1 MNTNVD
7 KFNELG
13 YLVVENVFSK
23 EEISMFN
30 EEVKTFVK
38 ENPTMPNASGISIPD
53 FISHQNYFEKTKLM
67 KNNEKLHSVLNNVF
81 AGNDYRFCSH
91 NDIGINRI
99 VGWHKD
105 KLNGEYAKYEL
116 VDIWDEKDGE
126 KHEIVK
132 VLTYLED
139 HSNNNDG
146 LKLVPGSHIV
156 REINSSG
163 WIQLNPKVG
172 DVIIFDQRIT
182 HRGME
187 RQVPGSRVLVSFGF
201 GKNNVFTKNFEKGTQ
216 MRQKHQNNSIQ
227 FKSKK

>member
-1 MNTNVD
+1 MNTNID

-67 KNNEKLHSVLNNVF
+67 KDNEKLHTVLNNVF
-81 AGNDYRFCSH
+81 TGNDYRFCSH

-105 KLNGEYAKYEL
+105 KLNGQYAKYEL

-146 LKLVPGSHIV
+146 LKLVQGSHTTK
-156 REINSSG
+156 EINSSG

-201 GKNNVFTKNFEKGTQ
+201 GKNNVFTNNFEKGTQ

>member
-1 MNTNVD
+1 MNTNID

-38 ENPTMPNASGISIPD
+38 ENPTMSNASGISIPD

-67 KNNEKLHSVLNNVF
+67 KDNEKLHSVLNNVF
-81 AGNDYRFCSH
+81 AGNDFRFCSH
-91 NDIGINRI
+91 SDIGINRI

-105 KLNGEYAKYEL
+105 KLNGQYAKYEL
-116 VDIWDEKDGE
+116 LDIWDEKDGE

-146 LKLVPGSHIV
+146 LKLVQGSHTTK
-156 REINSSG
+156 EINSEG

-201 GKNNVFTKNFEKGTQ
+201 GKNNVFTNNFEKGTQ